1 MRISDWSSD
10 VCSSDLI
17 TDESDWAEKNRGA
30 WLHDRR
36 LVVSARR
43 DVADSLIATGIPFF
57 GHGDMAQWSRI
68 FGAVAGQVAGIR
80 RFGSA
85 ALDLAHVAAG
95 RYEGFW
101 ESDLQPWDVAAGM
114 LLVR

>member
-1 MRISDWSSD
+1 
-10 VCSSDLI
+10 
-17 TDESDWAEKNRGA
+17 
-30 WLHDRR
+30 
-36 LVVSARR
+36 
-43 DVADSLIATGIPFF
+43 
-57 GHGDMAQWSRI
+57 MAQWSRI

-114 LLVR
+114 LLVREAGGFVTDFRGGDQRSEEHTSELQSLMRISYAVFCLKKKNKNIDTEYREDH

>member
-1 MRISDWSSD
+1 MAVQEPKLGGGWGE
-10 VCSSDLI
+10 VTTGLI
-17 TDESDWAEKNRGA
+17 YQPITVESYWAEKNRGA

-36 LVVSARR
+36 LRVSARR
-43 DVADSLIATGIPFF
+43 DLADSLIATGIPFF

-85 ALDLAHVAAG
+85 ALDLRSEEHTS
-95 RYEGFW
+95 E
-101 ESDLQPWDVAAGM
+101 LQSLMRTSYAVS
-114 LLVR
+114 

>member
-1 MRISDWSSD
+1 
-10 VCSSDLI
+10 
-17 TDESDWAEKNRGA
+17 
-30 WLHDRR
+30 
-36 LVVSARR
+36 
-43 DVADSLIATGIPFF
+43 
-57 GHGDMAQWSRI
+57 MAQWSRI

-114 LLVR
+114 LLVREAGGFVTDFRGGDQCIARREVIAGDEQTHCKITTQKRSRYGKGLTGWAD

>member
-1 MRISDWSSD
+1 
-10 VCSSDLI
+10 
-17 TDESDWAEKNRGA
+17 
-30 WLHDRR
+30 
-36 LVVSARR
+36 
-43 DVADSLIATGIPFF
+43 
-57 GHGDMAQWSRI
+57 MAQWSRI

-114 LLVR
+114 LLVREAGGFVTDFRGGDQCIARREFRSEEHTSELQSLMRISYAVFCL

>member
-17 TDESDWAEKNRGA
+17 TDESYWAEKNRGA

-36 LVVSARR
+36 LRVSARR
-43 DVADSLIATGIPFF
+43 DLADPLIATGIPFF

-85 ALDLAHVAAG
+85 RSEEHTS
-95 RYEGFW
+95 E
-101 ESDLQPWDVAAGM
+101 LQSLMRISYAVFCLEKKTILIVDK
-114 LLVR
+114 